1 MSRIIKASETEAE
14 GASIFDF
21 TEIAVLRP
29 PAFRDASALETEIP
43 EAVEQDAL
51 MEIESMIQQRLLE
64 AERRAQELEQEGYE
78 KGYEQGIKDGTEFGR
93 KSMQV
98 AREQFEALL
107 EKLMELPQQAFQ
119 DYRNWFIAA
128 CLAVSRHIIQR
139 EIQTRPEILTELMK
153 QVLSSAEESQGITLY
168 LHPKDLELLNGQ
180 TSMEDLLRGA
190 DRVFSVKT
198 DARMARGGC
207 RLESDIQLI
216 DASLDRRLSILE
228 RTLLQE
234 GHEEADDTTAR

>member
-21 TEIAVLRP
+21 TEIAQVVP
-29 PAFRDASALETEIP
+29 PALRASVSENEVPGEI
-43 EAVEQDAL
+43 EQDAL
-51 MEIESMIQQRLLE
+51 MEMESLIQQRLLE
-64 AERRAQELEQEGYE
+64 AERRANELEQEGYQ

-98 AREQFEALL
+98 AKEQFEALL
-107 EKLMELPQQAFQ
+107 ERLMDLPRHAFQ

-128 CLAVSRHIIQR
+128 CLAVSRHIVQR
-139 EIQTRPEILTELMK
+139 EMLTHPEILLELMK

-180 TSMEDLLRGA
+180 TSMEDILRGA
-190 DRVFSVKT
+190 ERVFVVKT
-198 DARMARGGC
+198 DPRMSRGGC
-207 RLESDIQLI
+207 RLESDIQMI
-216 DASLDRRLSILE
+216 DASLENRLSILE
-228 RTLLQE
+228 RALL
-234 GHEEADDTTAR
+234 GDSHEEDDDTAAR